1 MKPFSLTPN
10 LKKKNLNSKNFKH
23 FENFNNLEHFNNFEH
38 LKIFENFDKIWK
50 SKKKRIIEQKIK
62 QIPLP
67 YLDGWASWMG
77 MSDKFI
83 KKLKL
88 FENVRNF

>member
-1 MKPFSLTPN
+1 MKPFSLNPN
-10 LKKKNLNSKNFKH
+10 LKKNLNSKNFKH
-23 FENFNNLEHFNNFEH
+23 FENFNNLEHFKNFEN
-38 LKIFENFDKIWK
+38 LKIFENFDKFWK
-50 SKKKRIIEQKIK
+50 SKKNRKIEQKIK

-83 KKLKL
+83 IKLKL
-88 FENVRNF
+88 FENVWNF